1 MLVEE
6 GGEAFRPVPRV
17 LNVHEVVGV
26 RQHERFGGG
35 QEREQEFVSLP
46 ERRRDLVAVGPQDGQ
61 DWLGDAPRLLLAERE
76 LHQRGPL
83 PTEERVGVPHGLV
96 EGTGNRPLER
106 RTIARAED
114 TLQERVDGAGT
125 VASLEPAD
133 RFAGVGPLGAS
144 VCSGGSSSATDT
156 TTSGASSA
164 SCSATGPP
172 DEWATMWAD
181 PIPG

>member
-6 GGEAFRPVPRV
+6 GGEAFREVPRV
-17 LNVHEVVGV
+17 LDVHEVVGV

-83 PTEERVGVPHGLV
+83 LTEERVGVPHGLV

-106 RTIARAED
+106 RTIPRAED
-114 TLQERVDGAGT
+114 TLQERVDGTGT

-133 RFAGVGPLGAS
+133 RFAGVGSARRECLQRRLKQRNRDDDLRRVERELQRHRP
-144 VCSGGSSSATDT
+144 SGRVGHDV
-156 TTSGASSA
+156 G
-164 SCSATGPP
+164 
-172 DEWATMWAD
+172 
-181 PIPG
+181 